1 MAERPFLR
9 MAFHIVALATWCL
22 ALTIGPLFAIHA
34 AAAELCNNLPPSRLE
49 LYDIKTPP
57 VDERTV
63 DAAQLE
69 GLSSSNPASS
79 FHTMMVTTH
88 DVAVFFEIIHRIIP
102 TTGGQFCDAPEL
114 VRIVVG
120 FPKRTAYF
128 ARQAAQDSCTRA
140 ALLAHEADHRRA
152 DAEAL
157 TRLLNAKQE
166 YISASVAALKRTPLP
181 NPDVAAARWEEHLR
195 AVLENVRQD
204 FLAEE
209 PQINASVDTPS
220 ALRQI
225 ENACG
230 GKVKKMEAA
239 SPRDL

>member
-1 MAERPFLR
+1 VAERPFLR
-9 MAFHIVALATWCL
+9 MAFHIVALASCHL

-34 AAAELCNNLPPSRLE
+34 AAADLCNNLPPSRLE
-49 LYDIKTPP
+49 VYDIKTPP
-57 VDERTV
+57 VDELAV
-63 DAAQLE
+63 DAGELDRL
-69 GLSSSNPASS
+69 GSSDPASS

-88 DVAVFFEIIHRIIP
+88 DVAIFFEIAHRVIP

-128 ARQAAQDSCTRA
+128 ARQAAQDTCIRA
-140 ALLAHEADHRRA
+140 AMLAHEADHRRA
-152 DAEAL
+152 DAAAI
-157 TRLLNAKQE
+157 TKLLNAKQE
-166 YISASVAALKRTPLP
+166 YISASVAALKRIPMP
-181 NPDVAAARWEEHLR
+181 SPEVAVARWEMSLR
-195 AVLENVRQD
+195 AVLEIVKQD

-209 PQINASVDTPS
+209 PQINASVDTPE
-220 ALRQI
+220 ALRRL

-230 GKVKKMEAA
+230 GKLKQIEAA